1 MTANEINNKFTFT
14 KKLNEIPDTFNDK
27 LDFLCKDFNDIK
39 RLNKEML
46 KVAMKYK
53 LFDGSKSSLEV
64 LDQFKANFELLQVGL
79 GELEQQLTNKEMTSN
94 IQHQINE
101 LNKLLL
107 NISNKEADISLTIY
121 NK

>member
-27 LDFLCKDFNDIK
+27 LDFLCKDFDDIK

-46 KVAMKYK
+46 NVAMKYK